1 MEIFCGKIHTMK
13 QLLQF
18 FDQLEDKIRK
28 SLSRHPILYTFIGGT
43 AIVLFWRGV
52 WLTADLFP
60 FLNGPVSLAI
70 SALVL
75 LITGLFVSFFIGDE
89 IIIKALR
96 QEKKISEESEEEI
109 KAEETTL
116 KHVRSDL
123 QQINEK
129 LDKLLNK

>member
-13 QLLQF
+13 PLLQF
-18 FDQLEDKIRK
+18 FDKLEDKIRK
-28 SLSRHPILYTFIGGT
+28 SLSRQPILYTFIGGT

-60 FLNGPVSLAI
+60 FLSGPVSTII
-70 SALVL
+70 SVLVL
-75 LITGLFVSFFIGDE
+75 LVTGLFVSFFIGDE

-96 QEKKISEESEEEI
+96 QEKKISEETEEEI
-109 KAEETTL
+109 KTEEITL
-116 KHVRSDL
+116 KHVKGDL
-123 QQINEK
+123 EQIKEK